1 LARKACDLSQ
11 HRDPDALDALA
22 AAFAESGRYE
32 AALEFAR
39 KAAAAAELQ
48 GDNPACWSDSPARVF
63 VRNQTSISGVMP
75 GPESG

>member
-1 LARKACDLSQ
+1 LARKACDLSH

-32 AALEFAR
+32 AAVEFAR

-48 GDNPACWSDSPARVF
+48 GDTQLAGRIRRRVSLYEIKLPF
-63 VRNQTSISGVMP
+63 R
-75 GPESG
+75 E